1 MHVLK
6 TDFNGNPN
14 VGLYGFATDSYCLL
28 STDMDKRTVAKVE
41 KVLKVPVH
49 QLNICGTSLVGVFLV
64 GNSDCLLVPS
74 IVFDS
79 ELKKLDS
86 FKIKYKVIKTD
97 HTALGNNILCN
108 DVGCLVSQSFSVDEK
123 KHIEH
128 ALGVPV
134 HAVKIADLDVV
145 GSSGVLNSKGCL
157 LHRDASG
164 DDLKLVESVLRVRC
178 DTGTVNMANPFVR
191 SGIIANSNGFVIGR
205 ASGSPELMNA
215 DEVLGFL
222 QNK

>member
-28 STDMDKRTVAKVE
+28 STDVDKRTVAKVE
-41 KVLKVPVH
+41 KALKVPVH

-64 GNSDCLLVPS
+64 GNSNCLLVPS
-74 IVFDS
+74 IAFDS
-79 ELKKLDS
+79 ELKKLDH
-86 FKIKYKVIKTD
+86 FKIKYKVLKSD

-108 DVGCLVSQSFSVDEK
+108 DFGCLVSSDFSVDEK
-123 KHIEH
+123 KHIES

-134 HAVKIADLDVV
+134 HSGKIADLDTV
-145 GSSGVLNSKGCL
+145 GSGGVLSSKGGM
-157 LHRDASG
+157 LHRDASNQEVLFIESL
-164 DDLKLVESVLRVRC
+164 LKVKC
-178 DTGTVNMANPFVR
+178 NTGTVNMANPFVR
-191 SGIIANSNGFVIGR
+191 SGVIANSHGFVIGR
-205 ASGSPELMNA
+205 SSGSPELMHI

-222 QNK
+222 DNK

>member
-1 MHVLK
+1 LK

-28 STDMDKRTVAKVE
+28 SVDVDKRTVAKIE

-64 GNSDCLLVPS
+64 GNSKCLLVPS
-74 IVFDS
+74 IAFDS
-79 ELKKLDS
+79 ELRKLDS

-97 HTALGNNILCN
+97 HTALGNNVLCN
-108 DVGCLVSQSFSVDEK
+108 DFGCLVSPDFSIEEM
-123 KHIEH
+123 KHIEG

-134 HAVKIADLDVV
+134 HSAKIAELDIV
-145 GSSGVLNSKGCL
+145 GSSGVLSKLGGL
-157 LHRDASG
+157 LHRDAS
-164 DDLKLVESVLRVRC
+164 DSDIKLVESLLKVKC

-191 SGIIANSNGFVIGR
+191 SGVIANSHGFVIGR
-205 ASGSPELMNA
+205 LSGSPELMHL

-222 QNK
+222 DNEDNS